1 MAPMLDQVQLVDSQD
16 KLQLSHLVEHQGWEV
31 LERALLRSLEPNQVA
46 LVSDRVQLVRLE
58 LNPQAGHPRLEEL
71 VRAQLQSQV
80 PEQAQL
86 QSLEPKRQE
95 ELVLAQFLKLDLE
108 QQAAN
113 QKLEVQDPLKALLT

>member
-1 MAPMLDQVQLVDSQD
+1 MLDQVQLVDSQD
-16 KLQLSHLVEHQGWEV
+16 LLQLSHLVEHQRWEV

-95 ELVLAQFLKLDLE
+95 ELVLAQFLKLELE

>member
-16 KLQLSHLVEHQGWEV
+16 KLQLSHLVEHQRWEV

-113 QKLEVQDPLKALLT
+113 QKLEVQDQLKALLT

>member
-1 MAPMLDQVQLVDSQD
+1 MLDQVQLVDSQD
-16 KLQLSHLVEHQGWEV
+16 LLQLSHLVEHQRWEV

-58 LNPQAGHPRLEEL
+58 LNPQAGHPRSEEL

-95 ELVLAQFLKLDLE
+95 ELVLAQFLKLELE

>member
-16 KLQLSHLVEHQGWEV
+16 LLQRSHLVEHQRWEV

-113 QKLEVQDPLKALLT
+113 QKLEVQDQLKALLT

>member
-1 MAPMLDQVQLVDSQD
+1 MLDQVQLVDSQD
-16 KLQLSHLVEHQGWEV
+16 LLQLSHLVEHQRWEV

-58 LNPQAGHPRLEEL
+58 LNPLAGHPRLEEQEL
-71 VRAQLQSQV
+71 AQLQSQV

-95 ELVLAQFLKLDLE
+95 ELVLAQFLKPELE

-113 QKLEVQDPLKALLT
+113 QKLEVQDQLKALLT

>member
-1 MAPMLDQVQLVDSQD
+1 MLDQVQLVDSQD
-16 KLQLSHLVEHQGWEV
+16 KLQLSHLVEHQRWEV

-113 QKLEVQDPLKALLT
+113 QKLEVQDQLKALLT

>member
-1 MAPMLDQVQLVDSQD
+1 M
-16 KLQLSHLVEHQGWEV
+16 
-31 LERALLRSLEPNQVA
+31 RSLEPNQVA

-58 LNPQAGHPRLEEL
+58 LNPQAGHPRSEEL

-95 ELVLAQFLKLDLE
+95 ELVLAQFLKLELE